1 MTYKWM
7 TISRNYLLRINFWYD
22 SILCFWMI
30 TTTFNFLKLVSNF
43 SRFSDLINHWKTNLL
58 LLWLGI
64 WILCNIHRTIFSLS
78 IIITIWLRS
87 RIFRTNWISY
97 HETLIIL
104 LIGIIHKI
112 NHYDLIWIFIW
123 DHFKC
128 YRWLPW
134 LCDNIWFIS
143 DVFLLL
149 LLNTFPILIR

>member
-1 MTYKWM
+1 MRYIRYTYVQ
-7 TISRNYLLRINFWYD
+7 RN
-22 SILCFWMI
+22 
-30 TTTFNFLKLVSNF
+30 
-43 SRFSDLINHWKTNLL
+43 
-58 LLWLGI
+58 
-64 WILCNIHRTIFSLS
+64 S

-87 RIFRTNWISY
+87 RIFCKNWISY

-104 LIGIIHKI
+104 LISFIHKI

-143 DVFLLL
+143 NVFLLL
-149 LLNTFPILIR
+149 LLNTFPILISLFLATIIIYLRRKSDLLISWENSCINLLLSSQKVRLIIKIWTYSSRS